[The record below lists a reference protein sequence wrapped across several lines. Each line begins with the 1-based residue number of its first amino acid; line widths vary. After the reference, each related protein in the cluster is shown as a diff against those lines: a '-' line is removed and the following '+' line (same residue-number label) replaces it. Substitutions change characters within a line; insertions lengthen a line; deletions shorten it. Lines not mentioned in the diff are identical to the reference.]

1 MCVFMLM
8 CVCVRKI
15 QREKECVCVFV
26 ELSFAASLVVAAI
39 ENLLGGCVWEIY
51 S

>member
-1 MCVFMLM
+1 MCV
-8 CVCVRKI
+8 
-15 QREKECVCVFV
+15 CVCVFV